1 MKRLILTVVT
11 TIIVFTT
18 TTAQNLLGYVAADD
32 MNHWVDSVMKQ
43 MTDDEK
49 LGQLIMPLYY
59 MPEFNAV
66 NKATIEKEMKQYH
79 LGGILFSKGTRKSQT
94 MFVEYAQKQSKQI
107 NHLPLLI
114 AADAEWGSA
123 MRLKD
128 GIRFPKNAELATI
141 DPAVR
146 DSLMYQYG
154 VAMAQECHDL
164 GIHISFAPVLD
175 INSNPKNPVIGT
187 RSFGADPLVVTSCGL
202 SYAAGLED
210 GGIMAVAKHFPGHG
224 DTDQDSHKTLPLL
237 KHDAQRMRTFEMKPF
252 EYFSRAGY
260 GGVMTAHLEVPS
272 LEPTKGMPA
281 TASNKIITDEL
292 RNRIGFQGLVFT
304 DGLAM
309 EGARKYPDIC
319 VKALNAGV
327 DILLQPTPI
336 ADCWASLKKA
346 IQKGTLKKRT
356 IEEKCR
362 RVLQWKYALII
373 APERQKL
380 LYPMALPAM
389 SPQKTAEDL
398 FAWVK
403 QGNKQ
408 NAALMATNFVDPTE
422 ANASLASSNS
432 TQPAIATQPEVPTP
446 EVHAPKEVGMNATV
460 LAQIDQLALDAVKQR
475 ATPGCQILV
484 ARKGKVV
491 YNKCF
496 GTLAPA
502 GVNADLEPYATIK
515 VNHQTRYDLA
525 SISKAAA
532 TVPAVMLAMKEYKL
546 NLKDKVTKWLPEL
559 KGTAYRNVTLQDLLY
574 HESGL
579 RDGYLF
585 YKYYE
590 QPSLQLRDEKMIKV
604 IAGLKPKKKQGQY
617 LYSCLNFVLLRYIV
631 ERLSEQ
637 RIDQYLQQRLGT
649 FYGDQLCFNPLE
661 HDVPLN
667 QIAPTEVDEAIRHQL
682 VHGTVHDE
690 IGAWAMGIEG
700 NSGLFGS
707 ATSLA
712 RLLIMLSNDGAEGG
726 KQYIDKE
733 ICHQFITQRS
743 TRSRRGLGFD
753 RQTAHGDKNPNMA
766 EVCSPQTWGHTGFT
780 GTCFW
785 VDPKYDLVYIFL
797 SNRICPSR
805 TPNLLGKEGYR
816 TRIQEIVYQ
825 SIEK

>member
-11 TIIVFTT
+11 TIIVFAT

-94 MFVEYAQKQSKQI
+94 MFVDYAQKQSKQI

-128 GIRFPKNAELATI
+128 GVRFPKNAELATI

-281 TASNKIITDEL
+281 TASSKIITGEL

-346 IQKGTLKKRT
+346 IQKGTLKKKT
-356 IEEKCR
+356 IEEKCL

-432 TQPAIATQPEVPTP
+432 PQPAIATQPEVPTP

-460 LAQIDQLALDAVKQR
+460 LAQIDQLALDAVKQG

-590 QPSLQLRDEKMIKV
+590 QPSLQLRDEEMIKV